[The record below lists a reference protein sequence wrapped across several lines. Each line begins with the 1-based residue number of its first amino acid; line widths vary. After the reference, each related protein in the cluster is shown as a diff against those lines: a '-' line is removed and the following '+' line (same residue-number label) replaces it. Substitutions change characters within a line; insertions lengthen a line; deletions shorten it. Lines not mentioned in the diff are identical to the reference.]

1 MKKLTKGDLLNN
13 VDYEKVRNEFRAKT
27 MALKKHRRII
37 LGPNI
42 MLTFENR
49 VTMKFQIQEIMRAE
63 RMVHIH
69 QIQEELDVYNSIL
82 PDENELS
89 ATLFIEITD
98 EEHIRPLL
106 NSFIGLTEN
115 KSIWLEC
122 DENKIFA
129 LFEAGREEEDKISS
143 VHYIRF
149 RFSNDDL
156 NAFRNESNNIFIKIH
171 YNDYQFNEKLTKE
184 IQQSLLKDFS

>member
-49 VTMKFQIQEIMRAE
+49 ETMKFQIQEIMRAE

-149 RFSNDDL
+149 RFTNDDL
-156 NAFRNESNNIFIKIH
+156 NAFRNERNNILIKIH

>member
-1 MKKLTKGDLLNN
+1 
-13 VDYEKVRNEFRAKT
+13 
-27 MALKKHRRII
+27 
-37 LGPNI
+37 
-42 MLTFENR
+42 
-49 VTMKFQIQEIMRAE
+49 
-63 RMVHIH
+63 
-69 QIQEELDVYNSIL
+69 
-82 PDENELS
+82 
-89 ATLFIEITD
+89 
-98 EEHIRPLL
+98 
-106 NSFIGLTEN
+106 SFIGLTEN